1 MKNRFIEMANVLKM
15 DTELPMN
22 IWIDSEGAYI
32 KSGHAKRIKF
42 QLNKAISIQKGNFA
56 TVALYNSEIVD
67 KEKVLK
73 KRNCELTARDM
84 KEVENFVYN
93 NNFGLSCACDMILS
107 EKQILNNMIV
117 GGDLA
122 SESEIA
128 KVKSDLQDVIL
139 KLYEKGYYDSDPRM
153 KELAEKAMME

>member
-1 MKNRFIEMANVLKM
+1 
-15 DTELPMN
+15 
-22 IWIDSEGAYI
+22 
-32 KSGHAKRIKF
+32 
-42 QLNKAISIQKGNFA
+42 
-56 TVALYNSEIVD
+56 
-67 KEKVLK
+67 
-73 KRNCELTARDM
+73 
-84 KEVENFVYN
+84 
-93 NNFGLSCACDMILS
+93 MILS

>member
-1 MKNRFIEMANVLKM
+1 
-15 DTELPMN
+15 
-22 IWIDSEGAYI
+22 
-32 KSGHAKRIKF
+32 
-42 QLNKAISIQKGNFA
+42 
-56 TVALYNSEIVD
+56 
-67 KEKVLK
+67 
-73 KRNCELTARDM
+73 
-84 KEVENFVYN
+84 
-93 NNFGLSCACDMILS
+93 
-107 EKQILNNMIV
+107 MIV